1 MQLNF
6 TKKLLVQN
14 KSAVLQW
21 QTERNLKIN
30 HSVMSNLLT

>member
-6 TKKLLVQN
+6 IKKLLVQ
-14 KSAVLQW
+14 KKLAVLQR

-30 HSVMSNLLT
+30 HNMMSNLLT